1 MLPLSK
7 LPKYIIHKNVNNCLL
22 INNNKHGIYYKSH
35 TICYRTP
42 ILCIKYN
49 KNDLYQYICQIF
61 ISHKIYDSFYK
72 KRKFILSLSENFK
85 DVIKNGY
92 YYRYIRKG
100 FYPGKSL
107 FHKQQLHS
115 IDCNVNYTAYMDLN
129 ESEYFVRLESFDY
142 VNMNFDT
149 YKKVRYDIKT
159 FEPIE
164 SSYWNGYNILFL
176 KYDDNPNCNKKTI
189 IEIKRYIYKIG
200 AYRTYV

>member
-7 LPKYIIHKNVNNCLL
+7 LFKYIIHKNVRNCRL
-22 INNNKHGIYYKSH
+22 INNNKHGIYYGTYK
-35 TICYRTP
+35 IYYKTP

-49 KNDLYQYICQIF
+49 KNSPYQCICEIF

-72 KRKFILSLSENFK
+72 KRKFIVSLSENFK
-85 DVIKNGY
+85 TVIKNGY

-115 IDCNVNYTAYMDLN
+115 IDCNVNYTAYMDLD
-129 ESEYFVRLESFDY
+129 ESDYFVRLESFDY
-142 VNMNFDT
+142 DGMNFCA
-149 YKKVRYDIKT
+149 YKKVRYNIKT

-164 SSYWNGYNILFL
+164 SSYCNGYDILFL
-176 KYDDNPNCNKKTI
+176 KYDDNPNYNKKTI
-189 IEIKRYIYKIG
+189 IEIKRYIDKIG